1 MMQKNYLPNLLIA
14 FLFTCSIFSQEVLTK
29 QEAIKLTLENNL
41 GILIAENNVEIA
53 ENNKSLLN
61 SGFLPTITGT
71 AGANY
76 QRDDSTFE
84 FPGQFLNDGEGNVL
98 IDDQTGEPIPR
109 PDADLYKAEA
119 QRYNA
124 RITADYV
131 LFDGLGR
138 WYDLKRLK
146 EEYNLSSLQARETLE
161 TTILQ
166 LFSVYFEAARIS
178 ENITVLEQTY
188 QNTKNRLQR
197 ANYSFEFGQ
206 VNKLDVLNAEVD
218 LVNDS
223 INVMNERQLLEN
235 TLRDLNIVLNADLER
250 KFAVDTTVAFINEL
264 QLEDFA
270 SKGEANNVRMLQAK
284 SNMAINDYTLQ
295 SAKSVFLP
303 TIGLNGFYGW
313 NLNQNAPGPF
323 FPGVNVNN
331 TRNFGLGASLT
342 WNLFDGGRGITQVKN
357 ARILLQ
363 SQDALQNQIEL
374 EVKRDIANAK
384 GDFQNRLKVFELQQQ
399 NVITATDN
407 YRRSNERYKLGQIT
421 SVELRQAQINLLN
434 AQTSKNLAKYNA
446 KLAELQLLQL
456 TGQLLNVSI

>member
-1 MMQKNYLPNLLIA
+1 MMQKNYLPS
-14 FLFTCSIFSQEVLTK
+14 FLFSFVFTCSLASQQVLTK

-41 GILIAENNVEIA
+41 GILIAENNVAIA
-53 ENNKSLLN
+53 ENNKSVLN
-61 SGFLPTITGT
+61 SRFLPTLSGT

-84 FPGQFLNDGEGNVL
+84 FPGQFS
-98 IDDQTGEPIPR
+98 IDEETGERVPR
-109 PDADLYKAEA
+109 PDANLYKAEA

-124 RITADYV
+124 RINADYV

-138 WYDLKRLK
+138 WYDMKRLK

-166 LFSVYFEAARIS
+166 LFSVYFEAARVS
-178 ENITVLEQTY
+178 ENITVLEETY
-188 QNTKNRLQR
+188 RNTKNRLQR
-197 ANYSFEFGQ
+197 AKYSFEFGQ

-223 INVMNERQLLEN
+223 INMMNERQLLSN
-235 TLRDLNIVLNADLER
+235 TVRDLNIILNADLEQ
-250 KFAVDTTVAFINEL
+250 KFAVDTTITFINEL

-270 SKGEANNVRMLQAK
+270 MQGEANNVRMLQAK
-284 SNMAINDYTLQ
+284 SNMTINDFTLQ

-313 NLNQNAPGPF
+313 NLNNNAPGAF
-323 FPGVNVNN
+323 FPGVTVNN
-331 TRNFGLGASLT
+331 RRNFGLGATLT
-342 WNLFDGGRGITQVKN
+342 WNLFDGGSGITQVKN
-357 ARILLQ
+357 AKILLE
-363 SQDALQNQIEL
+363 SQDAQQEQIAL

-384 GDFQNRLKVFELQQQ
+384 GDFQNRLKVFQLQQQ

-407 YRRSNERYKLGQIT
+407 YKRSNERYKLGQIT

-434 AQTSKNLAKYNA
+434 AQTSRNLAKYNA

>member
-1 MMQKNYLPNLLIA
+1 MMQKNYLPSFLLS
-14 FLFTCSIFSQEVLTK
+14 FLFTCSLVSQQVLTK

-41 GILIAENNVEIA
+41 GILIAENNVAIA
-53 ENNKSLLN
+53 ENNKSVLN
-61 SGFLPTITGT
+61 SRFLPTLSGT

-84 FPGQFLNDGEGNVL
+84 FPGQFS
-98 IDDQTGEPIPR
+98 IDEETGERVPR
-109 PDADLYKAEA
+109 PDANLYKAEA

-124 RITADYV
+124 RINADYV

-138 WYDLKRLK
+138 WYDMKRLK

-166 LFSVYFEAARIS
+166 LFSVYFEAARVS
-178 ENITVLEQTY
+178 ENITVLEETY
-188 QNTKNRLQR
+188 RNTKNRLQR
-197 ANYSFEFGQ
+197 AKYSFEFGQ

-223 INVMNERQLLEN
+223 INMMNERQLLSN
-235 TLRDLNIVLNADLER
+235 TVRDLNIILNADLEQ
-250 KFAVDTTVAFINEL
+250 KFAVDTTITFINEL

-270 SKGEANNVRMLQAK
+270 MQGEANNVRMLQAK
-284 SNMAINDYTLQ
+284 SNMTINDFTLQ

-313 NLNQNAPGPF
+313 NLNNNAPGAF
-323 FPGVNVNN
+323 FPGVTVNN
-331 TRNFGLGASLT
+331 RRNFGLGATLT
-342 WNLFDGGRGITQVKN
+342 WNLFDGGSGITQVKN
-357 ARILLQ
+357 AKILLE
-363 SQDALQNQIEL
+363 SQDAQQEQIAL

-384 GDFQNRLKVFELQQQ
+384 GDFQNRLKVFQLQQQ

-407 YRRSNERYKLGQIT
+407 YKRSNERYKLGQIT

-434 AQTSKNLAKYNA
+434 AQTSRNLAKYNA

>member
-1 MMQKNYLPNLLIA
+1 MMQKNYLPTLLVL
-14 FLFTCSIFSQEVLTK
+14 FLFTCSLFSQEVLTK

-53 ENNKSLLN
+53 ENNKSVLN
-61 SGFLPTITGT
+61 SGFLPSITGT

-98 IDDQTGEPIPR
+98 IDDDGQPVPR

-138 WYDLKRLK
+138 WYDMKRLK

-161 TTILQ
+161 TTIIQ

-235 TLRDLNIVLNADLER
+235 TLRDLNIVLNSDLEK
-250 KFAVDTTVAFINEL
+250 KFAVDTTITFINEL

-270 SKGEANNVRMLQAK
+270 SQGEQNNVRMLQAK
-284 SNMAINDYTLQ
+284 SNIAINDYTLQ

-303 TIGLNGFYGW
+303 TIGLTGFYGW
-313 NLNQNAPGPF
+313 NLNNNAPGAF
-323 FPGVNVNN
+323 FPGVTVNN
-331 TRNFGLGASLT
+331 RRNFGLGATLT
-342 WNLFDGGRGITQVKN
+342 WNLFDGGGGITQVRN
-357 ARILLQ
+357 AKILLE
-363 SQDALQNQIEL
+363 SQDALQTQIEL

-399 NVITATDN
+399 NVTTATDN
-407 YRRSNERYKLGQIT
+407 YKRSNERYKLGQIT

>member
-1 MMQKNYLPNLLIA
+1 MMQKNYLPTLVLS
-14 FLFTCSIFSQEVLTK
+14 FLFTCSLLSQELLTK
-29 QEAIKLTLENNL
+29 QEAIRQTLENNL

-61 SGFLPTITGT
+61 SGFLPSITGT

-84 FPGQFLNDGEGNVL
+84 FPGQFLSDEEGNPI
-98 IDDQTGEPIPR
+98 IDDAGNPVPR

-138 WYDLKRLK
+138 WYDMKRLK

-188 QNTKNRLQR
+188 QNTRNRLQR

-235 TLRDLNIVLNADLER
+235 TLRDLNIVLNADLEK
-250 KFAVDTTVAFINEL
+250 KFVVDTTITFINEL
-264 QLEDFA
+264 QLEDFTA
-270 SKGEANNVRMLQAK
+270 QGEQNNVRMLQAN
-284 SNMAINDYTLQ
+284 SNMTINDYTLQ

-303 TIGLNGFYGW
+303 TVGLTGFYGW

-331 TRNFGLGASLT
+331 TRNFGLGATLT

-357 ARILLQ
+357 AKILLR

-374 EVKRDIANAK
+374 EVKRDIANAR
-384 GDFQNRLKVFELQQQ
+384 GDFRNRLKVFELQQQ

-434 AQTSKNLAKYNA
+434 AQTSRNLAKYNA